1 MGGQRMNGRTP
12 TARGRLVTVPALLL
26 VLAGE
31 TALAHDTWLIPAR
44 FGVSPGSTVGLEL
57 TSAMRFPEAESAVAA
72 DRLAAT
78 GVRLG
83 GRTQPLAVMG
93 EAAKA
98 LELSATLPAAG
109 IAAVWAESL
118 PRTLSLGTA
127 EVEEYLDEIG
137 APASVRARWKAGQR
151 WKETYRKMAK
161 TFVRVG
167 EPGTDRSWA
176 DPVGME
182 LEIVPEEDPTA
193 VRAGSPLPIR
203 VLRGGKALPGFSVAA
218 AGAGRSSMRTTD
230 ADGRASFT
238 LDEAG
243 PWLIKG
249 TLLEAS
255 KAADTD
261 WESLFTTLTVSVHPG
276 R

>member
-1 MGGQRMNGRTP
+1 MPILDRRL
-12 TARGRLVTVPALLL
+12 TAGLAVTLFCA
-26 VLAGE
+26 AGPV
-31 TALAHDTWLIPAR
+31 LAHDTWLIPGR
-44 FGVSPGSTVGLEL
+44 FAVPPGATVRLEL

-83 GRTQPLAVMG
+83 GRTQPLDVKG

-98 LELSATLPAAG
+98 LELSATMSAAG
-109 IAAVWAESL
+109 VAALWVESR

-137 APASVRARWKAGQR
+137 APAAVRARWKAGQR

-167 EPGTDRSWA
+167 QPGTDGSWA
-176 DPVGME
+176 GPVGME
-182 LEIVPEEDPTA
+182 LEIVPEQDPTDI
-193 VRAGSPLPIR
+193 RAGGAFRIR
-203 VLRGGKALPGFSVAA
+203 VLRGGQGLAGFSL
-218 AGAGRSSMRTTD
+218 GAVGSGRSSMRTTD
-230 ADGRASFT
+230 AEGRATFT
-238 LDEAG
+238 LDEPG

-255 KAADTD
+255 RAQDTD
-261 WESLFTTLTVSVHPG
+261 WESLFTTLTVSVRPG

>member
-1 MGGQRMNGRTP
+1 MPRLNRRL
-12 TARGRLVTVPALLL
+12 TAG
-26 VLAGE
+26 LAATFVCFAGPL
-31 TALAHDTWLIPAR
+31 LAHDTWLMPAR
-44 FGVSPGSTVGLEL
+44 FMARPGATVLVEL
-57 TSAMRFPEAESAVAA
+57 TSASRFPQAESPVAA

-78 GVRLG
+78 GVRVG
-83 GRTQPLAVMG
+83 GRTEPLVVKA

-98 LELSATLPAAG
+98 LELVATLPAAG
-109 IAAVWAESL
+109 VAALWVESR

-127 EVEEYLDEIG
+127 EVEDYLHEIG
-137 APASVRARWKAGQR
+137 APPSVRARWKPGQR

-167 EPGTDRSWA
+167 EPGTDSSWA

-182 LEIVPEEDPTA
+182 LEIVAEEDPTA
-193 VRAGSPLPIR
+193 VAAGSPFALR
-203 VLRGGKALPGFSVAA
+203 VLRGGKALAGLAVAA
-218 AGAGRSSMRTTD
+218 EGPGRSSMRTTGP
-230 ADGRASFT
+230 DGGVSFV

-243 PWLIKG
+243 EWLIKG
-249 TLLEAS
+249 TLLEES

-261 WESLFTTLTVSVHPG
+261 WDSLFTTLTVSVRPG

>member
-1 MGGQRMNGRTP
+1 MPILHR
-12 TARGRLVTVPALLL
+12 RLAAVVAATLLSA
-26 VLAGE
+26 AGPV
-31 TALAHDTWLIPAR
+31 LAHDTWLMPAR
-44 FGVSPGSTVGLEL
+44 FAVPSGATVRLEL

-83 GRTQPLAVMG
+83 GRTQPLAVKG

-98 LELSATLPAAG
+98 LELSATPSAAG
-109 IAAVWAESL
+109 VAALWVESR

-127 EVEEYLDEIG
+127 EVEEYLHEIG

-167 EPGTDRSWA
+167 EPATDRSWA

-182 LEIVPEEDPTA
+182 LEIVPEQDPTDIH
-193 VRAGSPLPIR
+193 AGASFPIR
-203 VLRGGKALPGFSVAA
+203 VLRGGKGLAGFSLAA
-218 AGAGRSSMRTTD
+218 VGGGRSSTRTTD
-230 ADGRASFT
+230 AEGRVTFT
-238 LDEAG
+238 LDEPG
-243 PWLIKG
+243 PWLVKG
-249 TLLEAS
+249 TLLEESRAP
-255 KAADTD
+255 DTD
-261 WESLFTTLTVSVHPG
+261 WESLFTTLTVSVRPG

>member
-1 MGGQRMNGRTP
+1 MPVTGDRL
-12 TARGRLVTVPALLL
+12 TAAVAGLLF
-26 VLAGE
+26 LAAG
-31 TALAHDTWLIPAR
+31 TAFAHDTWLIPAH
-44 FGVSPGSTVGLEL
+44 FAVPPGATVRLEL

-78 GVRLG
+78 GARLG
-83 GRTQPLAVMG
+83 GRTLPLVVKG

-98 LELSATLPAAG
+98 LELTTKPSAAG
-109 IAAVWAESL
+109 IETLWVESR
-118 PRTLSLGTA
+118 PRTLSLGPA

-137 APASVRARWKAGQR
+137 APASVRARWKSSGR
-151 WKETYRKMAK
+151 WRETYRKLAK

-176 DPVGME
+176 DPVGVD

-203 VLRGGKALPGFSVAA
+203 VLRQGQALPGFSVAA
-218 AGAGRSSMRTTD
+218 ARAGRSSMRTTD
-230 ADGRASFT
+230 ANGRASFM

-249 TLLEAS
+249 TLLEES
-255 KAADTD
+255 RAADTD
-261 WESLFTTLTVSVHPG
+261 WESLFTTLTVSVRPG

>member
-1 MGGQRMNGRTP
+1 MPILYRRL
-12 TARGRLVTVPALLL
+12 TAS
-26 VLAGE
+26 LAAILFLAAAGPL
-31 TALAHDTWLIPAR
+31 LAHDTWLIPAR
-44 FGVSPGSTVGLEL
+44 FAVPPGATVRLEL
-57 TSAMRFPEAESAVAA
+57 TSAMRFPEAETAVAA

-83 GRTQPLAVMG
+83 GRTRPLVVKG
-93 EAAKA
+93 EGAKA
-98 LELSATLPAAG
+98 LELSAPLSAAG
-109 IAAVWAESL
+109 IAALWVESR

-137 APASVRARWKAGQR
+137 APATVRARWKPGQR

-176 DPVGME
+176 EPVGME
-182 LEIVPEEDPTA
+182 LEIVAEEDPTA
-193 VRAGSPLPIR
+193 VRAGSPLPLR
-203 VLRGGKALPGFSVAA
+203 VLRGGKGLAGFSVGA

-230 ADGRASFT
+230 ADGRVSLT

-249 TLLEAS
+249 TLLEESRAT
-255 KAADTD
+255 DTD
-261 WESLFTTLTVSVHPG
+261 WESLFTTLTVSVRPA

>member
-1 MGGQRMNGRTP
+1 MPILDRRL
-12 TARGRLVTVPALLL
+12 TAS
-26 VLAGE
+26 LAATLFFAAAGPL
-31 TALAHDTWLIPAR
+31 LAHDTWLLPVRFAVPPGAR
-44 FGVSPGSTVGLEL
+44 VGLEL
-57 TSAMRFPEAESAVAA
+57 TSAMRFPEAETVVAA
-72 DRLAAT
+72 DRLATT
-78 GVRLG
+78 GARLG

-98 LELSATLPAAG
+98 LELSAALPVAG
-109 IAAVWAESL
+109 IAALWVESR

-137 APASVRARWKAGQR
+137 APAGVRARWKPGQR

-182 LEIVPEEDPTA
+182 LEVVPEEDPTA
-193 VRAGSPLPIR
+193 VRAGSPLPLR
-203 VLRGGKALPGFSVAA
+203 VLRGGKGLPGFAVAA
-218 AGAGRSSMRTTD
+218 AGTGRSSMRTTD
-230 ADGRASFT
+230 ADGRVSFT
-238 LDEAG
+238 PDEAG

-249 TLLEAS
+249 TLLEES

-261 WESLFTTLTVSVHPG
+261 WESLFTTLTVSVRPG

>member
-1 MGGQRMNGRTP
+1 MRVLDRP
-12 TARGRLVTVPALLL
+12 LTVN
-26 VLAGE
+26 LAATFLIVAGPV
-31 TALAHDTWLIPAR
+31 LAHDTWLLPAR
-44 FGVSPGSTVGLEL
+44 FAVPAGATVRLEL

-78 GVRLG
+78 GVRLA
-83 GRTQPLAVMG
+83 GRTQPLVVEG

-98 LELSATLPAAG
+98 LELTAALPADG
-109 IAAVWAESL
+109 IAALWAESR

-137 APASVRARWKAGQR
+137 APAGVRARWKAGQR

-167 EPGTDRSWA
+167 EPAADRSWA

-182 LEIVPEEDPTA
+182 LEIVPEEDPAT
-193 VRAGSPLPIR
+193 VRAGGLLPLR
-203 VLRGGKALPGFSVAA
+203 VLRGGKGLPGFSLVAA
-218 AGAGRSSMRTTD
+218 GGGRSSMRTTD
-230 ADGRASFT
+230 ADGRVTFS

-249 TLLEAS
+249 TLLEES

-261 WESLFTTLTVSVHPG
+261 WESLFTTLTVSVRPG